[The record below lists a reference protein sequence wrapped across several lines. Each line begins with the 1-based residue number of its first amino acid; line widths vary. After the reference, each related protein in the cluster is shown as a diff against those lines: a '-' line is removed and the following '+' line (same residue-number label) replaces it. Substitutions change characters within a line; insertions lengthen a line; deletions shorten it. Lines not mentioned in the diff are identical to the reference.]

1 MSRLRQSAPQASE
14 LTLHRPLKAIVARW
28 AVQTEVS
35 PMAALREWIVSLSHF
50 VFNTAPLDIVS
61 WPSPRVM
68 RLKDLEINI
77 DQFFSRVKSSFQ
89 ELRVHVR
96 EKVLFGIPTAFKLPT
111 ADSQN
116 EQTRGYSSFGPAE
129 ESLKNVDSAAFLGAL
144 LKDGKLCYRGPDNII
159 VWDRPRVNQWLAD
172 IDRSWSDVYCLL
184 HILSLPGRG
193 SEEVLFQWANGP
205 TSRRHLFIVNY
216 IMAFISNYHK
226 GHQTTGLYKQ
236 ILRLMPNE
244 LGYVLAILL
253 RVVRPIEAI
262 VVGKFFTPD
271 NQKSA
276 MKLLYSTRIFITY
289 GREWDI
295 RRLSALLKAWWKKN
309 MDLPIAMN
317 LHRQFAVGMQRKFV
331 SYPQEDPKCVIAQEA
346 FAHGKTADEMNYAKL
361 HGTPSIPLSRQTL
374 FEAICKDWLRQF
386 DFFDPQLYRESL
398 WDDSNIYRPK

>member
-1 MSRLRQSAPQASE
+1 
-14 LTLHRPLKAIVARW
+14 
-28 AVQTEVS
+28 
-35 PMAALREWIVSLSHF
+35 MAALREWIVSLSHF
-50 VFNTAPLDIVS
+50 VFNTALLDIVS
-61 WPSPRVM
+61 WPLPRVM

-89 ELRVHVR
+89 ELRVHIH
-96 EKVLFGIPTAFKLPT
+96 EKVLFGIPT

-116 EQTRGYSSFGPAE
+116 EQTRGYSSFSPAE

-144 LKDGKLCYRGPDNII
+144 LKDGKLCYSGPDNII
-159 VWDRPRVNQWLAD
+159 VWDCPWVNQWLAG

-184 HILSLPGRG
+184 HILSLPVRG

-205 TSRRHLFIVNY
+205 TCWSHLFIVNY

-226 GHQTTGLYKQ
+226 GYQTTGLYKQ
-236 ILRLMPNE
+236 IVHLMPNE

-289 GREWDI
+289 GREWDS
-295 RRLSALLKAWWKKN
+295 RRPSALLKACWKKN

-317 LHRQFAVGMQRKFV
+317 LH
-331 SYPQEDPKCVIAQEA
+331 
-346 FAHGKTADEMNYAKL
+346 
-361 HGTPSIPLSRQTL
+361 
-374 FEAICKDWLRQF
+374 
-386 DFFDPQLYRESL
+386 
-398 WDDSNIYRPK
+398 